1 MIRIL
6 LIEDDPT
13 FGPFLATELSQQER
27 EIEVNHVESRDAAL
41 AALDTDV
48 WDLIICDLKIPA
60 EDGGLDAA
68 VEHGLAVVAEAE
80 RISPGTP
87 IIVLSAFHTIE
98 IAQRL
103 ADAAR
108 QEDIYGSTTPERM
121 MKFFQKS
128 EVDKCLNAAKQ
139 HATSLL
145 RLGEIEVTGTDEPA
159 RKRVLRVFA
168 SRQKGDRVRA
178 TTIGGGLSAASVMK
192 VEVFRGGAQV
202 ARVLGRVAQKPD
214 ADREIAAYDGFIA
227 PMLPNGLFTPRM
239 PQTVTS
245 AGQAVGIFYTLIGS
259 GDVALFDV
267 LRKDPAAAAALVAHL
282 RQGTAPWVQASAVA
296 SATVRDIRR
305 SFISDNDFAV
315 VQELHG
321 AGSWA
326 AAEART
332 VQVRRGPQHN
342 DLHGL
347 NVLVDN
353 SRPVMIDFAEVGES
367 PMATDPVTLELST
380 WFHPRGVGC
389 SADARASILGGAWW
403 TGAADP
409 AVAPLVQECR
419 RWAQAV
425 AAGDRERLACAYG
438 YAVRQLKY
446 DDTDKGLAAAIA
458 SAAATA
464 LLATF

>member
-1 MIRIL
+1 MTRIL
-6 LIEDDPT
+6 LVEDDPT
-13 FGPFLATELSQQER
+13 FGPFLASELVQQER
-27 EIEVNHVESRDAAL
+27 EIEVRHVESRDAAFQAL
-41 AALDTDV
+41 ASEV

-60 EDGGLDAA
+60 ESGGLDAA
-68 VEHGLAVVAEAE
+68 VDHGLAVVAEAE
-80 RISPGTP
+80 RTSPGTP

-108 QEDIYGSTTPERM
+108 QEDIYGSTTLERM

-145 RLGEIEVTGTDEPA
+145 RLGEIEVTGVNEPA
-159 RKRVLRVFA
+159 QRRVLRVFA
-168 SRQKGDRVRA
+168 ARQKGDRVRA
-178 TTIGGGLSAASVMK
+178 TTIGGGLSPANVMK

-202 ARVLGRVAQKPD
+202 ARVLGRVAQKTD

-239 PQTVTS
+239 PQTVIS

-267 LRKDPAAAAALVAHL
+267 LRQDATAAAALVGQL
-282 RQGTAPWVQASAVA
+282 RQGTVPWVQASGVA
-296 SATVRDIRR
+296 SATVREIRR
-305 SFISDNDFAV
+305 LFISDDDFAA
-315 VQELHG
+315 VQGLLG
-321 AGSWA
+321 ACAWA
-326 AAEART
+326 DAEART

-353 SRPVMIDFAEVGES
+353 NRPVMIDFAELGES
-367 PMATDPVTLELST
+367 PMATDPVTLELSI
-380 WFHPRGVGC
+380 WFHPRGVACG
-389 SADARASILGGAWW
+389 ADARASILAGAWW
-403 TGAADP
+403 TGAPEP
-409 AVAPLVQECR
+409 AIAPFVHECR
-419 RWAQAV
+419 QWAQAV

-438 YAVRQLKY
+438 YAARQLKY
-446 DDTDKGLAAAIA
+446 SDTDKELAAAIA
-458 SAAATA
+458 CSAVNA